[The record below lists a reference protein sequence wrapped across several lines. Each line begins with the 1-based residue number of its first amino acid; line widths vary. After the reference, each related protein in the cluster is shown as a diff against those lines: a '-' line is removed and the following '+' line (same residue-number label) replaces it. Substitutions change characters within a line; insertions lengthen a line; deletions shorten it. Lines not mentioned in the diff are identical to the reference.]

1 MLDYQMKNV
10 PEIYQG
16 VLIKGLP
23 LGNSFFERI

>member
-1 MLDYQMKNV
+1 MKNV